1 MQITRV
7 IPKPFILSEGA
18 EFASNLVREL
28 TGEKNKAKYLG
39 GGSFGR
45 AFRVQTSDGD
55 FVVKIMLASG
65 MAEKETHD
73 LKLLGSRCP
82 IRFPE
87 VLYTSFADGNSGF
100 DAYVMDTIPGK
111 NALFSIPLFLASK
124 SKRLAF
130 ADEVTEALHEIHKF
144 TNPKFGDTLNPHS
157 DTWTEYYRPF
167 AEAVLQHAEEAEKR
181 RELRGEIVCTLRRA
195 MDKFDFIFSEPVTE
209 ASLIHGDLNVANIM
223 VDGKKITGF
232 IDPLNSMFADREYDL
247 FQFDNLTG
255 KRFSLCSRYV
265 EKYSS
270 SEKFVFKKAFYA
282 LYNEVYCFIRSGA
295 LIPLIMNPLVE
306 NMLALLNKTE

>member
-28 TGEKNKAKYLG
+28 T
-39 GGSFGR
+39 
-45 AFRVQTSDGD
+45 D

-87 VLYTSFADGNSGF
+87 VLYTSFADGKNGF

-144 TNPKFGDTLNPHS
+144 TNPKFGDTLNPYS

-209 ASLIHGDLNVANIM
+209 ASLIQTSWSRA
-223 VDGKKITGF
+223 KKLP
-232 IDPLNSMFADREYDL
+232 DS
-247 FQFDNLTG
+247 
-255 KRFSLCSRYV
+255 
-265 EKYSS
+265 
-270 SEKFVFKKAFYA
+270 
-282 LYNEVYCFIRSGA
+282 
-295 LIPLIMNPLVE
+295 
-306 NMLALLNKTE
+306 